1 MTTYFNLVPEAQE
14 TLTNLAVLHAGQN
27 HFSPDVTLDDNLK
40 EVWGMDSLDAI
51 EIIMEVEAELDISLD
66 EEKVGEYA
74 TLRELAER
82 VRKMVGV
89 KGD

>member
-1 MTTYFNLVPEAQE
+1 MNILS
-14 TLTNLAVLHAGQN
+14 AVLRVGRN
-27 HFSPDVTLDDNLK
+27 HFSPDVTLDDDLK

-66 EEKVGEYA
+66 EEKVGEYT

-82 VRKMVGV
+82 VAKQQIGHSD
-89 KGD
+89 KED

>member
-1 MTTYFNLVPEAQE
+1 MNILS
-14 TLTNLAVLHAGQN
+14 AVLRVGRN
-27 HFSPDVTLDDNLK
+27 HFSPDVTLDDDLK

-66 EEKVGEYA
+66 EEKVGEYT

-82 VRKMVGV
+82 VPAERL
-89 KGD
+89 DPSLAEDF